1 MGRPLFTYLLF
12 FLFAGKA
19 ALAAASEDE
28 AREWILTRTPSKA
41 SWSKLLSSN
50 PELEFINSFGPFNK
64 YAKVR
69 AKSKIKSQLAKE
81 IVALQ
86 RNLPYQAFEQTDP
99 SLGQSWGLVNHGQ
112 TIPNLGAGKE
122 GVDVGAAKSWELAT
136 GNKNVVIAVLDS
148 GIDLKH
154 EDLRQNLW
162 FNKLELETNSLDDD
176 HNGFVN
182 DLNGWNFVDDN
193 ATVQDDNN
201 HGSAVSGVIAADAK
215 NGKGSRG
222 VLANTSLMVVKMLD
236 ENGAGTTDRAVK
248 GIEYAVSNGAS
259 VINASWGGTVFDQVL
274 FDTIQWAN
282 TQGVVVV
289 CAAGNE
295 AKDNDTDDKP
305 SYPASFNLPNVM
317 SVAAIDNKG
326 QLANFSNYGK
336 ETVHLAAPGV
346 GIYTTVRGGYQYLDG
361 TSFAAPFVTSVAA
374 LLKGQEPSLAPKE
387 IKDRL
392 IKTVVALDYY
402 MKERMVSGGRV
413 HSYNALK
420 NIISPKPQT
429 PSGWLKVVKT
439 METSHPYLS
448 DTKQVF
454 EVAQPGATHVR
465 VHFTR
470 FELEKKYDFILI
482 KDKEGRLV
490 ISYSGKMGDFWSA
503 DVLGDTLR
511 IEFISDFS
519 SQDWGFSID
528 AFEYTL

>member
-1 MGRPLFTYLLF
+1 
-12 FLFAGKA
+12 
-19 ALAAASEDE
+19 
-28 AREWILTRTPSKA
+28 
-41 SWSKLLSSN
+41 
-50 PELEFINSFGPFNK
+50 
-64 YAKVR
+64 
-69 AKSKIKSQLAKE
+69 
-81 IVALQ
+81 
-86 RNLPYQAFEQTDP
+86 
-99 SLGQSWGLVNHGQ
+99 
-112 TIPNLGAGKE
+112 
-122 GVDVGAAKSWELAT
+122 
-136 GNKNVVIAVLDS
+136 
-148 GIDLKH
+148 
-154 EDLRQNLW
+154 
-162 FNKLELETNSLDDD
+162 
-176 HNGFVN
+176 
-182 DLNGWNFVDDN
+182 
-193 ATVQDDNN
+193 
-201 HGSAVSGVIAADAK
+201 
-215 NGKGSRG
+215 
-222 VLANTSLMVVKMLD
+222 MVVKMLD
-236 ENGAGTTDRAVK
+236 ENGAGTTERAVK
-248 GIEYAVSNGAS
+248 GIQYAVSNGAS

-317 SVAAIDNKG
+317 SVSAIDNKG
-326 QLANFSNYGK
+326 QLATFSNYGK

-374 LLKGQEPSLAPKE
+374 LLKGQEPSLSPKE

-439 METSHPYLS
+439 IETSHPYLS

-454 EVAQPGATHVR
+454 EVTQPGATHVR

-503 DVLGDTLR
+503 DVLGDSLR

-528 AFEYTL
+528 SLEYTL